1 MNHKK
6 KGGDTNKNP
15 DPAFITFIEMNAPP
29 PSLFVRRLNKMN

>member
-29 PSLFVRRLNKMN
+29 LFVRKKVE